1 MNIFKKVAKELTTL
15 SELMQGREKT
25 QIDEL
30 IKKYP
35 EGFTIADFDI
45 TTLDNE
51 EVGVFVTME
60 EPNYFCFAGLVLT
73 NIFKSWIA
81 LFEGDIEETRNE
93 YAKAEPC
100 KVKAY
105 KKKVN
110 NSNKTV
116 TAIDVI

>member
-30 IKKYP
+30 IVAYP
-35 EGFTIADFDI
+35 DGFTIIDFDI

-51 EVGVFVTME
+51 EVGVFVTKE
-60 EPNYFCFAGLVLT
+60 APNFFCFAGLVLT
-73 NIFKSWIA
+73 NIFKSWVA
-81 LFEGDIEETRNE
+81 LFEGDIEGTRAE
-93 YAKAEPC
+93 YAKSEPC
-100 KVKAY
+100 KVRAY

-110 NSNKTV
+110 NSNRTV
-116 TAIDVI
+116 TAIEVL